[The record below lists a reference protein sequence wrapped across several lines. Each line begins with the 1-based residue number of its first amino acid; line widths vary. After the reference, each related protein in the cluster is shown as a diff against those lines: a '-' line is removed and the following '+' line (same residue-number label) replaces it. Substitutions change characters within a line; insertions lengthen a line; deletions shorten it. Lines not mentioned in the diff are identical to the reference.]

1 MAELI
6 VSLFF
11 LLFALFVG
19 VYGIYYVCVRI
30 WAKKPWGLVIDENF
44 QPKISIL
51 IPVHDEEGTIV
62 DKLTN
67 IRSMKYP
74 VENIEIIVA
83 DDGSCDHTLQKAENF
98 VKLNPELKIRIVGPD
113 ERAGKSV
120 ALNRALP
127 FSTNDIVIVS
137 DADTQWPEDLL
148 QKTLPYLVDS
158 KVGAVTCGGVNR
170 NMGETWVTK
179 GEDTYLHLTNLI
191 RLGESKLYSTIR
203 FEGGFCAFKKK
214 AFDEFDAETG
224 SDDSGTALEVVQ
236 RGYRAIMVPDTVFYT
251 TFPTV
256 FTQKLKTKARRATQ
270 LMSLWVKCSKLLF
283 KRQLLLPK
291 KILIPEILLFVFNPV
306 ILVGLMAT
314 TASAILFTTY
324 SLFTAGILLLIG
336 CLFVFARRTFIEVFV
351 DNLVLF
357 YALLSVMRGRRYTAW
372 EKPQTKTS

>member
-1 MAELI
+1 MVELLML
-6 VSLFF
+6 LFF
-11 LLFALFVG
+11 LLFTLFVG
-19 VYGIYYVCVRI
+19 IYGIYFVCVSV
-30 WAKKPWGLVIDENF
+30 WAKKPWGLAIDNNF
-44 QPKISIL
+44 QPKVSIL
-51 IPVHDEEGTIV
+51 IPVHNEEKTIV
-62 DKLTN
+62 DKLRN
-67 IRSMKYP
+67 IKSVAYP
-74 VENIEIIVA
+74 KGNIEIIVTDDA
-83 DDGSCDHTLQKAENF
+83 SDDGTLKRVKSF
-98 VKLNPELKIRIVGPD
+98 VELNPDLNIRVV
-113 ERAGKSV
+113 EHSLRTGKSV

-127 FSTNDIVIVS
+127 FSSNDVVIVS
-137 DADTQWPEDLL
+137 DADTQWPEDVLK
-148 QKTLPYLVDS
+148 KTLPYLMDS

-170 NMGETWVTK
+170 NRGETWVTK
-179 GEDTYLHLTNLI
+179 GEDTYLHFTNLI
-191 RLGESKLYSTIR
+191 RLGESKLHSTIR

-256 FTQKLKTKARRATQ
+256 FTQKLKTKVRRATQ

-291 KILIPEILLFVFNPV
+291 KILIPEMLLFVFSPV
-306 ILVGLMAT
+306 ILVGLIVT
-314 TASAILFTTY
+314 TIFAILFTPY
-324 SLFTAGILLLIG
+324 SLSTAGILLLIG

-372 EKPQTKTS
+372 EKPQT

>member
-19 VYGIYYVCVRI
+19 VYGIYYVCVRM
-30 WAKKPWGLVIDENF
+30 WAKKLWGLVIDENF

-83 DDGSCDHTLQKAENF
+83 DDGSCDHTLQKVENF
-98 VKLNPELKIRIVGPD
+98 VKLNPELKIRIVGPN
-113 ERAGKSV
+113 ERVGKSV

-127 FSTNDIVIVS
+127 FSINDIVIVS

-191 RLGESKLYSTIR
+191 RLGESKLHSTVR

-291 KILIPEILLFVFNPV
+291 KIAIPEMLLFIFSPMILIGLIVTAISVILLSPF
-306 ILVGLMAT
+306 
-314 TASAILFTTY
+314 
-324 SLFTAGILLLIG
+324 SLFSLSILAIIG
-336 CLFVFARRTFIEVFV
+336 CLLVFARRAFV
-351 DNLVLF
+351 EIVIDNLVLF
-357 YALLSVMRGRRYTAW
+357 YALTSLLRGKRYTAW
-372 EKPQTKTS
+372 EKPSS

>member
-19 VYGIYYVCVRI
+19 VYGIYYVCVRM
-30 WAKKPWGLVIDENF
+30 WAKKLWGLVIDENF

-83 DDGSCDHTLQKAENF
+83 DDGSCDHTLQKVENF
-98 VKLNPELKIRIVGPD
+98 VKLNPELKIRIVGPN
-113 ERAGKSV
+113 ERVGKSV

-127 FSTNDIVIVS
+127 FSINDIVIVS

-191 RLGESKLYSTIR
+191 RLGESKLHSTVR
-203 FEGGFCAFKKK
+203 FEGGFCAFKKN
-214 AFDEFDAETG
+214 AFDQFDAETG

-236 RGYRAIMVPDTVFYT
+236 RGYRAIIVPDTVFYT
-251 TFPTV
+251 TFPT
-256 FTQKLKTKARRATQ
+256 FFADKLKMKARRATQ
-270 LMSLWVKCSKLLF
+270 LISLWIKCSKLLF
-283 KRQLLLPK
+283 QRRLLLPK
-291 KILIPEILLFVFNPV
+291 KIAIPEMLLFILSPL
-306 ILVGLMAT
+306 ILVGLIVT
-314 TASAILFTTY
+314 TASVILL
-324 SLFTAGILLLIG
+324 SLFSFFTVGILMFVG
-336 CLFVFARRTFIEVFV
+336 CLLVLARRAFVEVLV
-351 DNLVLF
+351 DNFVLF
-357 YALLSVMRGRRYTAW
+357 YALLSIVRGRRYTVW
-372 EKPQTKTS
+372 EKS

>member
-270 LMSLWVKCSKLLF
+270 LISLWVRCSKLLF
-283 KRQLLLPK
+283 RGQLLLPK
-291 KILIPEILLFVFNPV
+291 KILVPEMLLFVFSPV

-314 TASAILFTTY
+314 TVSAILFTPY

-336 CLFVFARRTFIEVFV
+336 CLFVFARRTFIEVFI

-357 YALLSVMRGRRYTAW
+357 YALLSVVRGRRYTAW
-372 EKPQTKTS
+372 EKS

>member
-1 MAELI
+1 ML
-6 VSLFF
+6 LFF
-11 LLFALFVG
+11 LLFTLFVG
-19 VYGIYYVCVRI
+19 IYGIYFVCVSV
-30 WAKKPWGLVIDENF
+30 WAKKPWGLAIDNNF
-44 QPKISIL
+44 QPKVSIL
-51 IPVHDEEGTIV
+51 IPVHNEEKTIV
-62 DKLTN
+62 DKLRN
-67 IRSMKYP
+67 IKSVEYP
-74 VENIEIIVA
+74 KENIEIIVT
-83 DDGSCDHTLQKAENF
+83 DDGSSDDTLQKVQNF
-98 VKLNPELKIRIVGPD
+98 VKLNPELNVRILGPNK
-113 ERAGKSV
+113 RAGKSV

-170 NMGETWVTK
+170 NVGETWVTK
-179 GEDTYLHLTNLI
+179 GEDTYLHFTNLI

-270 LMSLWVKCSKLLF
+270 LISLWVKCSKLLF
-283 KRQLLLPK
+283 KRRLLLPK
-291 KILIPEILLFVFNPV
+291 KILIPEILLFVFSPV

-314 TASAILFTTY
+314 TASAIMFTPY
-324 SLFTAGILLLIG
+324 SLFTAGILLLIC
-336 CLFVFARRTFIEVFV
+336 CLFVFVRRTFIEVFV

-372 EKPQTKTS
+372 EKPQTKIS

>member
-1 MAELI
+1 MSELLML
-6 VSLFF
+6 LFF
-11 LLFALFVG
+11 LFFGLFVG
-19 VYGIYYVCVRI
+19 VYGIYFVCIKMWV
-30 WAKKPWGLVIDENF
+30 KKPWGLAVEENF

-51 IPVHDEEGTIV
+51 IPVHNEERTIV

-67 IRSMKYP
+67 IKSVDYP
-74 VENIEIIVA
+74 KENIEVLVT
-83 DDGSCDHTLQKAENF
+83 DDGSSDGTLQKVQNF
-98 VKLNPELKIRIVGPD
+98 VKINPELNVRILGPN
-113 ERAGKSV
+113 ERSGKSV

-127 FSTNDIVIVS
+127 FSSNGIVIVS
-137 DADTQWPEDLL
+137 DADTQWPEELL

-170 NMGETWVTK
+170 NVGETWVTK
-179 GEDTYLHLTNLI
+179 GEANYLHFTNLI

-203 FEGGFCAFKKK
+203 FEGGFCAFKKT
-214 AFDEFDAETG
+214 AFDKFDAETG

-236 RGYRAIMVPDTVFYT
+236 RGYRAIMIPDTVFYT

-256 FTQKLKTKARRATQ
+256 FAQKLKTKARRATQ

-291 KILIPEILLFVFNPV
+291 KILVPEMLLFVFSPV
-306 ILVGLMAT
+306 ILIALMAT
-314 TASAILFTTY
+314 TASAILLTPY
-324 SLFTAGILLLIG
+324 SLFTLGILLLIG
-336 CLFVFARRTFIEVFV
+336 CLFVFARRIFIEVFV

-372 EKPQTKTS
+372 EKP

>member
-1 MAELI
+1 ML
-6 VSLFF
+6 LFF
-11 LLFALFVG
+11 LLFTLFVG
-19 VYGIYYVCVRI
+19 IYGIYFVCVSV
-30 WAKKPWGLVIDENF
+30 WAKKPWGLAIDNNF
-44 QPKISIL
+44 QPKVSIL
-51 IPVHDEEGTIV
+51 IPVHNEEKTIV
-62 DKLTN
+62 DKLRN
-67 IRSMKYP
+67 IKSVAYP
-74 VENIEIIVA
+74 KGNIEIIVTDDA
-83 DDGSCDHTLQKAENF
+83 SDDGTLKRVKSF
-98 VKLNPELKIRIVGPD
+98 VELNPDLNIRVV
-113 ERAGKSV
+113 EHSLRTGKSV

-127 FSTNDIVIVS
+127 FSSNDVVIVS
-137 DADTQWPEDLL
+137 DADTQWPEDVLK
-148 QKTLPYLVDS
+148 KTLPYLMDS

-170 NMGETWVTK
+170 NRGETWVTK
-179 GEDTYLHLTNLI
+179 GEDTYLHFTNLI
-191 RLGESKLYSTIR
+191 RLGESKLHSTIR

-256 FTQKLKTKARRATQ
+256 FTQKLKTKVRRATQ

-291 KILIPEILLFVFNPV
+291 KILIPEMLLFVFSPV
-306 ILVGLMAT
+306 ILVGLIVT
-314 TASAILFTTY
+314 TIFAILFTPY
-324 SLFTAGILLLIG
+324 SLSTAGILLLIG

-372 EKPQTKTS
+372 EKPQT

>member
-1 MAELI
+1 MSELI
-6 VSLFF
+6 MSLFF
-11 LLFALFVG
+11 LLFGLFVG

-67 IRSMKYP
+67 IRSVKYP

-83 DDGSCDHTLQKAENF
+83 DDGSCDRTLQKVESF
-98 VKLNPELKIRIVGPD
+98 VKLNPELKIRIVGPN
-113 ERAGKSV
+113 EWAGKSV

-148 QKTLPYLVDS
+148 QKTLPYLVDP

-170 NMGETWVTK
+170 NMSETWVIK
-179 GEDTYLHLTNLI
+179 GEDTYLHFANLI
-191 RLGESKLYSTIR
+191 RLGESKLHSTLR
-203 FEGGFCAFKKK
+203 FEGGFCAFKRK

-256 FTQKLKTKARRATQ
+256 FAQKLKTKARRATQ
-270 LMSLWVKCSKLLF
+270 LMSLWMKCFKLLF
-283 KRQLLLPK
+283 KRRLLLPK
-291 KILIPEILLFVFNPV
+291 KILIPEMLLFVFSPV
-306 ILVGLMAT
+306 ILVGLIVT
-314 TASAILFTTY
+314 TASAILFTPY
-324 SLFTAGILLLIG
+324 SLFTAGIFLLIG
-336 CLFVFARRTFIEVFV
+336 CLFVLARRVFIEVFV

-357 YALLSVMRGRRYTAW
+357 YALLSVLRGRRYTAW
-372 EKPQTKTS
+372 EKSRT